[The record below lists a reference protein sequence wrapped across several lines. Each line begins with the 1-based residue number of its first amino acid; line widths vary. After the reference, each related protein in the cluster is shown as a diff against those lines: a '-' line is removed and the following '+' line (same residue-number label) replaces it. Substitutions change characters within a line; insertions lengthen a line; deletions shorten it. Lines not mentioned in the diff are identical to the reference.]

1 MPTYAIKAPN
11 GKTYHIDGP
20 AGATDEQVRAE
31 VMRQF
36 PDADPY
42 QGRAES
48 DIVGELHPAPPQKS
62 GTALGD
68 FVGGVLKPIDN
79 MTSAAM
85 NIPGAKYLDQL
96 GQAVGLPSAQ
106 QAVFSNDRLRKNNT
120 GSGLQT
126 LGSIVGTLPT
136 LVVPGGPLAQGAVSG
151 ALLSDAKDP
160 YDVGW
165 DAALGAAG
173 SKIAGAAVNGLAWA
187 AKPVVSKTAQVLHD
201 AGIDLTLG
209 QMARGSK
216 SLGSQMIAGI
226 EDRAAGLPLIGDV
239 VKAARARGTEQLNKK
254 LAGDALAQIGEKL
267 PTKISAGHELVD
279 LVQDKLS
286 EKYQQVVPNLVGR
299 IDQQFGQDLAAAKA
313 VTNTL
318 PRDKQRQFKAIL
330 DDVFTNRMDPGGR
343 SISGQA
349 LKDAES
355 RLGKLARDYGKSTDT
370 DQRILS
376 EAITEAQRA
385 LRSMAARSDKSGVIL
400 QNINKGY
407 AKFKLI
413 QAAANLD
420 NVVYP
425 NSLLR
430 QANKTGFNQELA
442 RAAFEM
448 LPNKIPDSGTAGRVM
463 AGQMLLGGGGGAAL
477 GAFSTPTAAVP
488 LAASALYTKPGMTA
502 LNKFVFR
509 NTGAGSAAA
518 AKAIKKAAK
527 LAPVVIPPLLRAR

>member
-1 MPTYAIKAPN
+1 MSRRAQLP
-11 GKTYHIDGP
+11 DGQIL
-20 AGATDEQVRAE
+20 E
-31 VMRQF
+31 F
-36 PDADPY
+36 PDNTPDAVMDRVVKSHISG
-42 QGRAES
+42 QA
-48 DIVGELHPAPPQKS
+48 PAPEAPKDNS
-62 GTALGD
+62 ALGG
-68 FVGGVLKPIDN
+68 FIGGVMKPLDN
-79 MTSAAM
+79 LTSAAM
-85 NIPGAKYLDQL
+85 NIPGLSALDQV
-96 GQAVGLPSAQ
+96 GQAMGLPSAQ
-106 QAVFSNDRLRKNNT
+106 QATAHNDQLRQNNT
-120 GSGLQT
+120 RTGYQT
-126 LGSIVGTLPT
+126 LGNIVGTLPT
-136 LVVPGGPLAQGAVSG
+136 MMLPGGTLVQGGASG
-151 ALLSDAKDP
+151 ALLTDKKTPAGVAIDSTIGA
-160 YDVGW
+160 VGSK
-165 DAALGAAG
+165 LVGAA
-173 SKIAGAAVNGLAWA
+173 ANGLAWA

-254 LAGDALAQIGEKL
+254 LASDALAQIGEKL

-313 VTNTL
+313 VTNIL

-330 DDVFTNRMDPGGR
+330 DNVFTNRMDPGGR

-477 GAFSTPTAAVP
+477 GAFSTPAAAVP

-518 AKAIKKAAK
+518 AKAIKQAAK